1 MTKQKTEKKPAFS
14 LKVLSRVV
22 KYMLHYYKIPFIL
35 VVACIL
41 VSAVTTVIGA
51 TFPQTL
57 VDDYITPMLK
67 NGSHDFSGLAGQLI
81 RLVIIMGIGVIAA
94 FSYNRIM
101 VNVSQG
107 TMRHLRDDLF
117 SKMESLPIK
126 YFDTHAHGDIMS
138 VYTNDVDTLRQMLSQ
153 SIPQIINSV
162 ITMIATLVT
171 MLVLN
176 PALTVISLVTAFV
189 MLRVTAGFSKLSAK
203 YYIRQQMDLG
213 AVGGFIEEMLDGQ

>member
-67 NGSHDFSGLAGQLI
+67 NGSRDFSGLAGQLV

-117 SKMESLPIK
+117 SKMESLPI
-126 YFDTHAHGDIMS
+126 
-138 VYTNDVDTLRQMLSQ
+138 
-153 SIPQIINSV
+153 
-162 ITMIATLVT
+162 
-171 MLVLN
+171 
-176 PALTVISLVTAFV
+176 
-189 MLRVTAGFSKLSAK
+189 
-203 YYIRQQMDLG
+203 
-213 AVGGFIEEMLDGQ
+213 

>member
-67 NGSHDFSGLAGQLI
+67 K
-81 RLVIIMGIGVIAA
+81 
-94 FSYNRIM
+94 RI
-101 VNVSQG
+101 
-107 TMRHLRDDLF
+107 
-117 SKMESLPIK
+117 P
-126 YFDTHAHGDIMS
+126 
-138 VYTNDVDTLRQMLSQ
+138 
-153 SIPQIINSV
+153 
-162 ITMIATLVT
+162 
-171 MLVLN
+171 
-176 PALTVISLVTAFV
+176 
-189 MLRVTAGFSKLSAK
+189 
-203 YYIRQQMDLG
+203 
-213 AVGGFIEEMLDGQ
+213 